1 MAFQR
6 ENQMCERR
14 PLKLLGEEWPLAV
27 RFPVNDDRPAG
38 RERKC
43 GARPSIL
50 ERFRGDNGYRREIS
64 VERTS
69 DIANRCRQQNL
80 MSKSNQCLREPFE
93 QRHISA
99 DENHF
104 YHYGVFLSQQG
115 VELISDPPR

>member
-6 ENQMCERR
+6 ENQMRERC
-14 PLKLLGEEWPLAV
+14 PLEFLGEKWPLAV
-27 RFPVNDDRPAG
+27 RFPVNDYRPAR

-43 GARPSIL
+43 GAGPSIL
-50 ERFRGDNGYRREIS
+50 ERFAGDDGYRRQIS

-69 DIANRCRQQNL
+69 HISNRCRQQNL

-104 YHYGVFLSQQG
+104 CHYGVSLSQPS
-115 VELISDPPR
+115 VELIPDPPR